1 MKTLYVA
8 LVRKPV
14 DLEDLRYRTMSGGIQ
29 RERVRI
35 TETVTMNGAEYDVF
49 TSYFCE
55 SREWLAEK
63 GGLDNCLLVKAPGRP
78 ALVIDT
84 QGYDY
89 ARYVALA

>member
-8 LVRKPV
+8 FVRKPV
-14 DLEDLRYRTMSGGIQ
+14 NLEDLRYRMTLGEIQ

-35 TETVTMNGAEYDVF
+35 TETVTMSGAEYEGF
-49 TSYFCE
+49 TSHFCE
-55 SREWLAEK
+55 SRGWLAKK
-63 GGLDNCLLVKAPGRP
+63 GGLNNCLLVKAPGRP

>member
-35 TETVTMNGAEYDVF
+35 TETVTMSGAEYDVF

-55 SREWLAEK
+55 TRGWLAKK
-63 GGLDNCLLVKAPGRP
+63 GGLNNCLLVKAPLP
-78 ALVIDT
+78 AT
-84 QGYDY
+84 KPPG
-89 ARYVALA
+89 